1 MSNKHWDADSPAEA
15 AGRSTRWAGVGGA
28 GQSVFDPL
36 SVRGRRL
43 RVEAEQLS
51 LHADPGLAVAFELGP
66 DRGVVQLGINGRH
79 LRPGMAQQSLDDVLG
94 NAGVDIGERRYWN
107 VSNAG
112 DGRRHSWVPVVR

>member
-66 DRGVVQLGINGRH
+66 DGGVVQLLWWSRVLQLSEYPVQSGLPRIGWPGGVGAW
-79 LRPGMAQQSLDDVLG
+79 LRRL
-94 NAGVDIGERRYWN
+94 
-107 VSNAG
+107 
-112 DGRRHSWVPVVR
+112 